1 MGGLEKERGGRPSG
15 VVRRLLAVLAHA
27 VVMQTALFN
36 SIQWF
41 KQMIFFEIFETRSDR
56 GHDDGCV
63 KHNVV
68 ETRQGA
74 EPRKAGARSGRAIVG
89 AHAQG
94 SNDRDGKRRARA
106 QNSASEVAGRATATG
121 L

>member
-41 KQMIFFEIFETRSDR
+41 MDSLSFSRLS
-56 GHDDGCV
+56 
-63 KHNVV
+63 
-68 ETRQGA
+68 
-74 EPRKAGARSGRAIVG
+74 
-89 AHAQG
+89 
-94 SNDRDGKRRARA
+94 
-106 QNSASEVAGRATATG
+106 
-121 L
+121 